1 MFSHICKRIPTCA
14 KNVSYFTNASII
26 SLTGFT
32 FKSECMFGRYYFSF
46 YVVMFFNPKVIKQP
60 GTNVIQGNIC
70 SNQIELIII
79 E

>member
-26 SLTGFT
+26 SLTGFR
-32 FKSECMFGRYYFSF
+32 FKPECMFRRYLFSF
-46 YVVMFFNPKVIKQP
+46 DTVIFFKPKVIKSPEQ
-60 GTNVIQGNIC
+60 IRGNIC
-70 SNQIELIII
+70 SNQIEVIII